1 MREHLRRFGAQLG
14 VRDFLVPDRMANTK
28 RALAAAEWARE
39 QGKLHPFRR
48 AVMDAWWRQGKDVSD
63 LDVLA
68 AAAEKAG
75 LDPAAARAA
84 ADDPAYREKI
94 AEIGAEAAAAGV
106 RGIPT
111 FVAGNRAVVG
121 CQPYE
126 VLAKLVQAA
135 GATRRAKPEA

>member
-14 VRDFLVPDRMANTK
+14 VTDFLVPDRMASTK
-28 RALAAAEWARE
+28 RALAAAEWARD
-39 QGKLHPFRR
+39 QGRLHPFRR
-48 AVMDAWWRQGKDVSD
+48 AVMDAWWREGKDVSD

-68 AAAEKAG
+68 AAAARAG
-75 LDPAAARAA
+75 LEPAGARAA
-84 ADDPAYREKI
+84 ADDPRYRERI

-111 FVAGNRAVVG
+111 FVAGGKAVVG

-126 VLAKLVQAA
+126 VLAKLLQAA
-135 GATRRAKPEA
+135 GASRRD